1 MKGVSGGE
9 RKRTSIG
16 NEILVDPS
24 LLLLDEPT
32 SVLDSTSASK
42 LILILQR
49 LAKVLHSST
58 SHTFAHSNAT
68 DDDDDHVV
76 NEFHPGWLLH
86 CRSGGQS

>member
-1 MKGVSGGE
+1 MVRCRHTKIGGAFVRRGSGGE

-32 SVLDSTSASK
+32 SGLDSTSASK

-49 LAKVLHSST
+49 LAKVPHRST
-58 SHTFAHSNAT
+58 PHTFAGSNAT
-68 DDDDDHVV
+68 DDDDHVV
-76 NEFHPGWLLH
+76 N
-86 CRSGGQS
+86 